1 MQQVQSTMRFAGLSV
16 ALEAYYACLRG
27 GFFMLELKTTS
38 MQKSDESVLAV
49 PTKRA
54 PREQNQRRMMLVA
67 LALLLVALVVVIYRD
82 RDFWFPDSD
91 DADDLQPVP
100 ATVTIQTQPSPAT
113 VNSAATEKSAA
124 VKAEKRHHAKTPAGS
139 VEESIPTAPATTSTA
154 RTVLPPL
161 EVEVVAGD
169 YHRQVHASPNSL
181 QVDLQQGAPPRKVSD
196 TVSPDQN
203 AAATTM
209 NAAENLRISAE
220 AAEVVSQPVRP
231 GYPVLARQMKVQG
244 SVILQALIGRDGLI
258 QDLHVLTGPPILA
271 DAAEQAV
278 RQWRFKPH
286 YQNNQPVETQT
297 SITVNFTIST
307 N

>member
-1 MQQVQSTMRFAGLSV
+1 
-16 ALEAYYACLRG
+16 
-27 GFFMLELKTTS
+27 MLEFKTS
-38 MQKSDESVLAV
+38 VQKNNDSALTV
-49 PTKRA
+49 PPKSA
-54 PREQNQRRMMLVA
+54 PREQSQRRMMLVA
-67 LALLLVALVVVIYRD
+67 LSLLLVALAMVIYRD
-82 RDFWFPDSD
+82 RDFWFPDTD
-91 DADDLQPVP
+91 DADDLDPTP
-100 ATVTIQTQPSPAT
+100 ATVTIQTQPTP
-113 VNSAATEKSAA
+113 VPMNSAANGKS
-124 VKAEKRHHAKTPAGS
+124 EAKTPGKRHERVPAA
-139 VEESIPTAPATTSTA
+139 TAATENSSA
-154 RTVLPPL
+154 AMIASNDRTVLPPL

-169 YHRQVHASPNSL
+169 YHRQVHSGSNSIK
-181 QVDLQQGAPPRKVSD
+181 VDLQPGAPSRKIPDPVS
-196 TVSPDQN
+196 TEQSASTATN
-203 AAATTM
+203 AP
-209 NAAENLRISAE
+209 ENLKITAE

-286 YQNNQPVETQT
+286 YQNNEPVETQT

>member
-1 MQQVQSTMRFAGLSV
+1 MHELKRSIGNNDDSALSV
-16 ALEAYYACLRG
+16 PV
-27 GFFMLELKTTS
+27 
-38 MQKSDESVLAV
+38 KSGS
-49 PTKRA
+49 
-54 PREQNQRRMMLVA
+54 REQNQRRMMLVA
-67 LALLLVALVVVIYRD
+67 LMLLIVALGLVIYRD

-91 DADDLQPVP
+91 DADDLEPVP
-100 ATVTIQTQPSPAT
+100 ATVTIHTQPVAPTINSATAGKSGVAKSQARHHSKEPAAEAPEASQ
-113 VNSAATEKSAA
+113 NSAAPLVASND
-124 VKAEKRHHAKTPAGS
+124 
-139 VEESIPTAPATTSTA
+139 

-169 YHRQVHASPNSL
+169 YHRHVHSGTNSL
-181 QVDLQQGAPPRKVSD
+181 HVDLQPSTPAQGVPVSTD
-196 TVSPDQN
+196 PN
-203 AAATTM
+203 AANMTM
-209 NAAENLRISAE
+209 NAAENLRISSE
-220 AAEVVSQPVRP
+220 AAQVVSQPVRP

-258 QDLHVLTGPPILA
+258 QNLQVLTGPPILA
-271 DAAEQAV
+271 DAAEEAV

>member
-1 MQQVQSTMRFAGLSV
+1 
-16 ALEAYYACLRG
+16 
-27 GFFMLELKTTS
+27 MLELKTS
-38 MQKSDESVLAV
+38 IRKSDDSVLTV
-49 PTKRA
+49 SPKPA

-67 LALLLVALVVVIYRD
+67 LVLLLVALVVVIYRD

-91 DADDLQPVP
+91 DADDLEPVP
-100 ATVTIQTQPSPAT
+100 ATVTIQTQPNPVST
-113 VNSAATEKSAA
+113 SMNSAAVAIPAAAKAEGKHHARASAA
-124 VKAEKRHHAKTPAGS
+124 SAVTAL
-139 VEESIPTAPATTSTA
+139 PTAPVISSNP

-169 YHRQVHASPNSL
+169 YHRQVHAGANSL
-181 QVDLQQGAPPRKVSD
+181 QVDLQQGALARKVSD
-196 TVSPDQN
+196 PVAADPN
-203 AAATTM
+203 AANMTM

-220 AAEVVSQPVRP
+220 ASQVVSQPVRP

-244 SVILQALIGRDGLI
+244 SVILQALIGRDGMI

-286 YQNNQPVETQT
+286 YLNNQPVETQT

>member
-1 MQQVQSTMRFAGLSV
+1 
-16 ALEAYYACLRG
+16 
-27 GFFMLELKTTS
+27 MLELKPS
-38 MQKSDESVLAV
+38 IRKSEESALTV
-49 PTKRA
+49 PEKPA
-54 PREQNQRRMMLVA
+54 PREHNQRRMMLVA
-67 LALLLVALVVVIYRD
+67 LSLLLVALTMVIYRD
-82 RDFWFPDSD
+82 RDFWFPDTD
-91 DADDLQPVP
+91 DADDLEPVP
-100 ATVTIQTQPSPAT
+100 ATVTIETKPTPPA
-113 VNSAATEKSAA
+113 VNSPATEKSLLGKSAG
-124 VKAEKRHHAKTPAGS
+124 KRHSQAPPPSVAGPENS
-139 VEESIPTAPATTSTA
+139 AAAAPPSNS

-169 YHRQVHASPNSL
+169 YHRPLHSGTNSIN
-181 QVDLQQGAPPRKVSD
+181 VDLQPGAPSRKLPD
-196 TVSPDQN
+196 TVATDKN
-203 AAATTM
+203 AANTTM
-209 NAAENLRISAE
+209 KAAENLKISAE

-286 YQNNQPVETQT
+286 YQNNEPVESQT

>member
-1 MQQVQSTMRFAGLSV
+1 
-16 ALEAYYACLRG
+16 
-27 GFFMLELKTTS
+27 MLEFKTS
-38 MQKSDESVLAV
+38 VQKSNDSALTV
-49 PTKRA
+49 PPKSA
-54 PREQNQRRMMLVA
+54 PREQSQRRMMLVA
-67 LALLLVALVVVIYRD
+67 LSLLLVALVMVIYRD
-82 RDFWFPDSD
+82 RDFWFPDTD
-91 DADDLQPVP
+91 DADDLDPVP
-100 ATVTIQTQPSPAT
+100 ATVTIQTQPSPAPIT
-113 VNSAATEKSAA
+113 SAANGRSLE
-124 VKAEKRHHAKTPAGS
+124 AKTPGKRHEK
-139 VEESIPTAPATTSTA
+139 VPAVNAAAENSSAAMIAANA

-169 YHRQVHASPNSL
+169 YHRQVRPGTNSIN
-181 QVDLQQGAPPRKVSD
+181 VDLQPGAPSRKTPAAVATD
-196 TVSPDQN
+196 RN
-203 AAATTM
+203 AANATM
-209 NAAENLRISAE
+209 NAAENLKISAE

-286 YQNNQPVETQT
+286 YQNNEPVETQT

>member
-1 MQQVQSTMRFAGLSV
+1 MRAFGSV
-16 ALEAYYACLRG
+16 LG
-27 GFFMLELKTTS
+27 IMLELKTS
-38 MQKSDESVLAV
+38 LPKSDDSGLMV
-49 PTKRA
+49 PAKSA
-54 PREQNQRRMMLVA
+54 PRDRNQRRMMLVA
-67 LALLLVALVVVIYRD
+67 LSLLLVALVMVIYRD
-82 RDFWFPDSD
+82 RDFWFPDTD
-91 DADDLQPVP
+91 DADDLDPVP
-100 ATVTIQTQPSPAT
+100 ATVTIQTQPVPPPL
-113 VNSAATEKSAA
+113 NSAAKGRSIEAKTAGRPHSKLLSPNTAVEDSSAA
-124 VKAEKRHHAKTPAGS
+124 
-139 VEESIPTAPATTSTA
+139 TSAADA

-169 YHRQVHASPNSL
+169 YHRQLRPGTNSIN
-181 QVDLQQGAPPRKVSD
+181 VDLQPGAPSRKVPD
-196 TVSPDQN
+196 AVPDQIASN
-203 AAATTM
+203 ATM
-209 NAAENLRISAE
+209 NAAENLKISAQ

>member
-1 MQQVQSTMRFAGLSV
+1 
-16 ALEAYYACLRG
+16 
-27 GFFMLELKTTS
+27 MLELKTS
-38 MQKSDESVLAV
+38 IQKNSDSVLAV

-67 LALLLVALVVVIYRD
+67 LVLLLVALVVVIYRD

-91 DADDLQPVP
+91 DADDLEPVP

-113 VNSAATEKSAA
+113 ANPASAEKSAV
-124 VKAEKRHHAKTPAGS
+124 VKAEARHHLKTPALS
-139 VEESIPTAPATTSTA
+139 EEAATPTAPSTTSND

-169 YHRQVHASPNSL
+169 YHRQVHASPSSL
-181 QVDLQQGAPPRKVSD
+181 QVDLQQGAPARKVSD
-196 TVSPDQN
+196 TAQADPN
-203 AAATTM
+203 AAAMTT
-209 NAAENLRISAE
+209 NAAENLHISAE

-258 QDLHVLTGPPILA
+258 QNLHVLTGPPILA

-278 RQWRFKPH
+278 RQWRFQPH
-286 YQNNQPVETQT
+286 YLNHQPVETQT

>member
-1 MQQVQSTMRFAGLSV
+1 
-16 ALEAYYACLRG
+16 
-27 GFFMLELKTTS
+27 MLELKTS
-38 MQKSDESVLAV
+38 VQKNNDSALTV
-49 PTKRA
+49 PEKSA
-54 PREQNQRRMMLVA
+54 PRERNQRRMMLVA
-67 LALLLVALVVVIYRD
+67 LSLLLVALVMVIYRD
-82 RDFWFPDSD
+82 RDFWFPDTD
-91 DADDLQPVP
+91 DADDLDPVP
-100 ATVTIQTQPSPAT
+100 ATVTIQTQPSPVPIA
-113 VNSAATEKSAA
+113 SAANERSVD
-124 VKAEKRHHAKTPAGS
+124 VKTPGKRHAKVPAASVSAEDSRTPT
-139 VEESIPTAPATTSTA
+139 TASNA

-169 YHRQVHASPNSL
+169 YHRQVHPGANSIN
-181 QVDLQQGAPPRKVSD
+181 VDLQPGAPSRKIPDAVA
-196 TVSPDQN
+196 TDQN
-203 AAATTM
+203 AANTTM
-209 NAAENLRISAE
+209 NAAENLKISAD